1 MEGRKGVSV
10 QPAQPVEPGEP
21 GVPGASMAGY
31 WRCREEQ
38 QPWYA
43 DMPSQVAIGAL
54 PEEGRTWRF
63 FSALGAALL
72 LLWAPRRWLAACGN
86 LNGARAAVAA
96 VAALRHGGN
105 LAALLLAFHLAL
117 QTSSLHYRIVG
128 AVRGAPASAAA
139 DVMLLTAAVLFLKPL
154 LIYQAPQSLPGGA
167 PPPSA
172 NRVHHIHHRL
182 LQEPAKNNSPAVPV
196 AYGLATAL
204 SAPCV
209 GLLTVGFLL
218 AALVSL
224 DGYASALVWLLGTA
238 TYLRSMLGEG
248 SANTLPRKL

>member
-1 MEGRKGVSV
+1 M
-10 QPAQPVEPGEP
+10 
-21 GVPGASMAGY
+21 GA
-31 WRCREEQ
+31 
-38 QPWYA
+38 
-43 DMPSQVAIGAL
+43 
-54 PEEGRTWRF
+54 T
-63 FSALGAALL
+63 LL

-96 VAALRHGGN
+96 VRHVGN

-117 QTSSLHYRIVG
+117 QASSLHYRIVG
-128 AVRGAPASAAA
+128 AVRGAPATAAA
-139 DVMLLTAAVLFLKPL
+139 GVMLLTAVVLYLKPL
-154 LIYQAPQSLPGGA
+154 LIYQVPPSLPGGA

>member
-1 MEGRKGVSV
+1 
-10 QPAQPVEPGEP
+10 
-21 GVPGASMAGY
+21 
-31 WRCREEQ
+31 
-38 QPWYA
+38 
-43 DMPSQVAIGAL
+43 MPSQVAIGAL

-96 VAALRHGGN
+96 LRHGGN

-117 QTSSLHYRIVG
+117 QASSLYYRFVG

-139 DVMLLTAAVLFLKPL
+139 DVMLLTVAVLFLKPL
-154 LIYQAPQSLPGGA
+154 LIYQVPPSLPGGA

-182 LQEPAKNNSPAVPV
+182 LQEPAKNTSPAVHV
-196 AYGLATAL
+196 VYGLDTAL

-209 GLLTVGFLL
+209 ALLTVGLLL
-218 AALVSL
+218 AALVSS
-224 DGYASALVWLLGTA
+224 DDYATALVWLLGAAASALSHAASCSSARRGGSFSLAPVSLWLCTWCCTRAAPLA
-238 TYLRSMLGEG
+238 TSGWWL
-248 SANTLPRKL
+248 AP